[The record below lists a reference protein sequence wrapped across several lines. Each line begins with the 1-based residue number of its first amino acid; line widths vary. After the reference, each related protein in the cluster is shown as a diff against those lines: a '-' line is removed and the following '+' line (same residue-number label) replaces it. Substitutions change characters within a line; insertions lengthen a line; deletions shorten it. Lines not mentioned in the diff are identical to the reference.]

1 MLYPT
6 LFFLTLSMSRW
17 LATFARRS
25 YYVSR
30 FINWDLS
37 QSFHIKMSCV
47 ALFFA
52 TVHAVGHLS
61 GSFVHGSNPAYAH
74 DVEYLLGAGTGP
86 KSYLS
91 FVQSLPG
98 WTGLGALGAFYTIAL
113 LSIPQIRRWN
123 YEIFQLGHLLM
134 FVMLGLLCAHG
145 TAALLQAPML
155 GYFLCVP
162 LLLVILERGHR
173 FIAGFQKIRATA
185 EILDPMTVCITAT
198 IPPRRW
204 FPYEAGQY
212 VLLQLP
218 QVAFFQ
224 WHPFTISACIDNTMQ
239 LHIKTDGDW
248 TGALR
253 DLCGEKGKADIFIG
267 IDGPFG
273 APAQR
278 FYNFDH
284 SIIMGSGIGV
294 TPFSGILTDLQA
306 RDDKQWRSD
315 RGPPDPASPSLASSG
330 SSAST
335 PIKPEQGA
343 TSGADAAPVPKSPAA
358 AAPKSPAVASVTA
371 ANPDGAVEATAEP
384 APASRGRYRRV
395 DFHWIVKNRNALL
408 WFTDLLNGVTAA
420 ADPAHAR
427 FDPDLDVN
435 VHTHVTMKRKKIAT
449 HVYRWL
455 LERHRTPAH
464 PASPLTGLVNPT
476 AFGRPDLER
485 IMIDHYEEMAKL
497 MREGRAPADKFRVG
511 VFFCGTPIIGMQLSD
526 LCRQMTLRGVEDR
539 TFIRYHF
546 MMEVFV

>member
-25 YYVSR
+25 YYISR
-30 FINWDLS
+30 FINWDLT

-52 TVHAVGHLS
+52 TTHAIGHLT
-61 GSFVHGSNPAYAH
+61 GSFVHGSDPAYEH
-74 DVEYLLGAGTGP
+74 DVEYLLGPGSTP
-86 KSYLS
+86 KPYIA
-91 FVQSLPG
+91 FVRSLPG
-98 WTGLGALGAFYTIAL
+98 WTGLVSLGSFYTIAL

-123 YEIFQLGHLLM
+123 YEIFQMGHLLM
-134 FVMLGLLCAHG
+134 FVMLGLMCAHG
-145 TAALLQAPML
+145 TAALLQPPML
-155 GYFLCVP
+155 GYFLALP
-162 LLLVILERGHR
+162 LLLVLFERGHR
-173 FIAGFQKIRATA
+173 LLVGFHKIPATA

-198 IPPRRW
+198 IPRRRY

-218 QVAFFQ
+218 QIAFFQ

-248 TGALR
+248 TGKLR
-253 DLCGEKGKADIFIG
+253 DLCGEKGKANIFIG

-315 RGPPDPASPSLASSG
+315 RRLPDSPSVASHSSG

-343 TSGADAAPVPKSPAA
+343 AAGTDGEPVPKSPA
-358 AAPKSPAVASVTA
+358 VATA
-371 ANPDGAVEATAEP
+371 TETTTAVEATAEP
-384 APASRGRYRRV
+384 SKASRKRYRRV
-395 DFHWIVKNRNALL
+395 DFHWIVKDRNALL

-420 ADPAHAR
+420 AHPAHAR

-435 VHTHVTMKRKKIAT
+435 VHTHVTMRRKKIAT

-455 LERHRTPAH
+455 LERHRTPTH
-464 PASPLTGLVNPT
+464 PASPLTSLVNPT
-476 AFGRPDLER
+476 QFGRPDLER
-485 IMIDHYEEMAKL
+485 IMLDHYEEMAKL
-497 MREGRAPADKFRVG
+497 MREGRAPPDKFKVG